1 MVGADAVRVKIF
13 HFATVAT
20 MYTHQYSIPPLSSQ
34 SKPSKSE
41 DFGYENHPTAC
52 LFEFAIKTQLDL
64 LSSCCGTRAPIRVR
78 PYAYRHVSPDSGQD
92 TSELE
97 YSLRLR
103 DPYRM
108 DQTSEGE

>member
-1 MVGADAVRVKIF
+1 
-13 HFATVAT
+13 
-20 MYTHQYSIPPLSSQ
+20 
-34 SKPSKSE
+34 
-41 DFGYENHPTAC
+41 
-52 LFEFAIKTQLDL
+52 L

>member
-1 MVGADAVRVKIF
+1 MVGADAVRVKNF
-13 HFATVAT
+13 HFATVAIHT
-20 MYTHQYSIPPLSSQ
+20 SIAFHHC

-52 LFEFAIKTQLDL
+52 LFEFAIKIQLDL